1 MICETTM
8 AESKASSSKGAHT
21 ISYEAYAK
29 LILHACKTP
38 SLAVNGILIG
48 RVTGSSVEVVD
59 SIPLFHTSTLA
70 PMLEAALTMVRP
82 SAARGCVCFNVYCN
96 VFVVFVAPPPL
107 PPTAP

>member
-1 MICETTM
+1 M

-82 SAARGCVCFNVYCN
+82 SAARGCVCF
-96 VFVVFVAPPPL
+96 
-107 PPTAP
+107 PTS